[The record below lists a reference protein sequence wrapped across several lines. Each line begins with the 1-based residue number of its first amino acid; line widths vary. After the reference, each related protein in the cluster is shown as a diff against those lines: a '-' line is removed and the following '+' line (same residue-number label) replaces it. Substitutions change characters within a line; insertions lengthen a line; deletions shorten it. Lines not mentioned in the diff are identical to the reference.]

1 MIKSRLLKTVVCFA
15 VVILIFSIFGTTE
28 ISEPKTVPASEPYVE
43 IKRLSFIG
51 VGDNLIHDAVYSC
64 ANRHA
69 GGSGHATGSTGNQ
82 PFDFKPMY
90 SGMADIIAGADVAYI
105 NQETIPGGDELGIT
119 SYPCFNSPTQL
130 IYDMKDIGFD
140 IFSAATNHTYDK
152 GWRGVENAYNLYE
165 ELSSEITAPGI
176 YKKGERNFRLHEK
189 NDIRLGLLSY
199 TDLTNGLSLP
209 ASAEHYVP
217 RMDDENQII
226 EDLKYAKEN
235 SDFVIVFVHWGN
247 EYQFEPS
254 SRQRAQA
261 TLFAENGADIVIGT
275 HPHVIQPVEYI
286 GDVPIVYS
294 LGNFMS
300 AQLDKYNMVGGMIS
314 FDIVKK
320 GNETSIEKLLF
331 TPTVNYYTQGF
342 RNFNVYTL
350 DDYKISGLEKS
361 HKLGVT
367 ADYAENLTRQVIDE
381 EFLALSVIE

>member
-1 MIKSRLLKTVVCFA
+1 MLKSRPLKILVCVIVLLTFTA
-15 VVILIFSIFGTTE
+15 TLGINRL
-28 ISEPKTVPASEPYVE
+28 SEPESIPASELIIETKTV
-43 IKRLSFIG
+43 SFMG
-51 VGDNLIHDAVYSC
+51 VGDNLIHDAVYAC

-69 GGSGHATGSTGNQ
+69 GGDGHVTGSTGDK
-82 PFDFKPMY
+82 PFNFKPMY
-90 SGMADIIAGADVAYI
+90 SGMADIIASADVAYI

-130 IYDMKDIGFD
+130 IYDMKELGFD

-152 GWRGVENAYNLYE
+152 GWRGVENAYELYE
-165 ELSSEITAPGI
+165 KLSDEITAPGI
-176 YKKGERNFRLHEK
+176 YKKGERNFRVHEK
-189 NDIRLGLLSY
+189 NGIRLGLLSY

-209 ASAEHYVP
+209 ASADHYVP
-217 RMDDENQII
+217 RMDDVKQIA

-235 SDFVIVFVHWGN
+235 SDFVIAFVHWGN

-254 SRQRAQA
+254 DRQRAQA
-261 TLFAENGADIVIGT
+261 KVFAENGADIVIGT

-286 GDVPIVYS
+286 DAVPIVYS

-300 AQLDKYNMVGGMIS
+300 AQLDKYNMIGGMIS

-320 GNETSIEKLLF
+320 GNLVSIEKLLF
-331 TPTVNYYTQGF
+331 TPTVNYYAQGF

-350 DDYKISGLEKS
+350 SDYRAQGLEDS

-367 ADYAENLTRQVIDE
+367 ADYVDKLTRQVIDE
-381 EFLALSVIE
+381 KFLPTN

>member
-1 MIKSRLLKTVVCFA
+1 MLSKIRKTFICLMAIVVMQSVLGVARLSDS
-15 VVILIFSIFGTTE
+15 FSE
-28 ISEPKTVPASEPYVE
+28 EALSSP

-51 VGDNLIHDAVYSC
+51 VGDNLIHDSVYNC

-69 GGSGHATGSTGNQ
+69 GGNGGTTGTTGTAK
-82 PFDFKPMY
+82 FDFKPMY
-90 SGMADIIAGADVAYI
+90 SGMANIIASADVAYI
-105 NQETIPGGDELGIT
+105 NQETIPGGDALGIT

-152 GWRGVENAYNLYE
+152 GWRGVENAYNLYQ
-165 ELSSEITAPGI
+165 ELSGEITAPGI
-176 YKKGERNFRLHEK
+176 YKKGERNFRVHEK
-189 NDIRLGLLSY
+189 NGIRLGLLSY

-209 ASAEHYVP
+209 ASADHYAP

-235 SDFVIVFVHWGN
+235 SDFVIAFVHWGN

-254 SRQRAQA
+254 SRQRTQA
-261 TLFAENGADIVIGT
+261 KVFAENGADIVIGT

-300 AQLDKYNMVGGMIS
+300 SQLDKYNMVGGMIS
-314 FDIVKK
+314 FDVVLA
-320 GNETSIEKLLF
+320 GGETFIEKLAF
-331 TPTVNYYTQGF
+331 TPTVTYYGAGY
-342 RNFNVYTL
+342 RNFNVYTIEG
-350 DDYKISGLEKS
+350 YRKSGKEAS
-361 HKLGVT
+361 HMLGVT
-367 ADYAENLTRQVIDE
+367 SDYVDKLTRQVVDE
-381 EFLALSVIE
+381 KYLMDE

>member
-1 MIKSRLLKTVVCFA
+1 MLSKIKKTFICLVA
-15 VVILIFSIFGTTE
+15 VTLIQSIFCNIELLESFNEEDLST
-28 ISEPKTVPASEPYVE
+28 SVR
-43 IKRLSFIG
+43 RLSFIG
-51 VGDNLIHDAVYSC
+51 VGDNLIHDSVYAC

-69 GGSGHATGSTGNQ
+69 GGDGHVTGSTGDK
-82 PFDFKPMY
+82 PFNFKPMY
-90 SGMADIIAGADVAYI
+90 SGMADIIAAADVAYI

-165 ELSSEITAPGI
+165 KLSDEITAPGI
-176 YKKGERNFRLHEK
+176 YKKGERNFRVHEK
-189 NDIRLGLLSY
+189 NGIRLGLLSY

-209 ASAEHYVP
+209 ASSDHYAP
-217 RMDDENQII
+217 RMDDEKQIAT
-226 EDLKYAKEN
+226 DLKYAKEN
-235 SDFVIVFVHWGN
+235 SDFVIAFVHWGN

-254 SRQRAQA
+254 ARQRAQA
-261 TLFAENGADIVIGT
+261 KVFAENGADIVIGT

-300 AQLDKYNMVGGMIS
+300 SQLDKYNMVGGMIS
-314 FDIVKK
+314 FDVILVN
-320 GNETSIEKLLF
+320 GESLIENLTF
-331 TPTVNYYTQGF
+331 TPTVTYYAAGY

-350 DDYKISGLEKS
+350 EGYRKNGKEAS
-361 HKLGVT
+361 HMLGVT
-367 ADYAENLTRQVIDE
+367 SDYVEKLTRQVVDE
-381 EFLALSVIE
+381 KYISFSQS